1 VAINDGTSLRDLTR
15 ELLGQIAPVDL
26 LIGIPCFNNGDT
38 VAAVVETA
46 AAGLRKHF
54 PEMNSCIVVADGGST
69 VDDSRES
76 ALATIQRLETH
87 GVVGIYRGLSGK
99 GSAVRMILEAAGAVE
114 ARALALLDADLR
126 STTPMWIERLFCPIV
141 HEGFEFVAPLY
152 NRFKYDG
159 TITNNV
165 TYNMLRCLFGRRIRQ
180 PIGGEFALAGELA
193 ANLCEQPVW
202 DSDVARFGI
211 DIWLTIQALTRG
223 VRICQSRLGVKVHDA
238 RDPASS
244 LEPMFRQVVGTLFA
258 LMEDT
263 DTSWTA
269 IRGSEPVP
277 TFGGPVDDEPE
288 AFPIDFESLVEHF
301 FVSWETLKGAWRGI
315 LSEATYAELEIHAAT
330 GRTAFDLPTDL
341 WVRILF
347 EFGATFHHRST
358 ARRQVI
364 EVLSPLYFARVASFM
379 NRTRRLSNEDAEAVV
394 EEQAK
399 VFELRKPYL
408 VSMWNNQQWHQGDES

>member
-1 VAINDGTSLRDLTR
+1 VQLDDGTSLRDLTQG
-15 ELLGQIAPVDL
+15 LLDRIAPSDL
-26 LIGIPCFNNGDT
+26 LVGIPCFNNGDT
-38 VAAVVETA
+38 VGTVVETA
-46 AAGLRKHF
+46 AIGLREHF
-54 PEMNSCIVVADGGST
+54 PDLTSCIVVADGGST
-69 VDDSRES
+69 VDDSREQ
-76 ALATIQRLETH
+76 AVAAIQRLQAH

-99 GSAVRMILEAAGAVE
+99 GSAVRMIFEAAGAVG

-126 STTPMWIERLFCPIV
+126 STTPLWIERLLCPIV

-165 TYNMLRCLFGRRIRQ
+165 TYNMLRCLYGKRIRQ
-180 PIGGEFALAGELA
+180 PIGGEFALSGDLA
-193 ANLCEQPVW
+193 ATLCKEPVW

-223 VRICQSRLGVKVHDA
+223 ARICQSRLGIKVHDA

-263 DTSWTA
+263 DTSWKS

-277 TFGGPVDDEPE
+277 TFGEPVDEEPE

-301 FVSWETLKGAWRGI
+301 FVSWDTLKGAWRDI
-315 LSEATYAELEIHAAT
+315 LSTNTFAELEIHADT
-330 GRTAFDLPTDL
+330 GRSAFDLPTDL

-347 EFGATFHHRST
+347 EFAATFHRRRT

-379 NRTRRLSNEDAEAVV
+379 NRTRQLSNADAEAVV

-408 VSMWNNQQWHQGDES
+408 LSMWNDQL